1 MDNKLSAKLNGERQA
16 FATEIDDGLTKREF
30 IAAILFAGLLANP
43 TTFAKKEESWLSSE
57 GDSDGGDDQIPSDEA
72 AILWADSLLEKLGKT
87 Q

>member
-1 MDNKLSAKLNGERQA
+1 MDGREPA
-16 FATEIDDGLTKREF
+16 FPIELVAAGQCSFGLTKREF

-72 AILWADSLLEKLGKT
+72 AIQWADSLLEKLRKT